1 MSQRWWPTRKAWTAA
16 GSALAGVAVAVL
28 AGWVGPT
35 RAESDAVAAPTVPVQ
50 SGDPTETRTITGTGT
65 GRVRG
70 TPDTMTVDIGVET
83 RASSAQEALARN
95 RDKAT
100 AVFEALR
107 DGGVAEDDIQT
118 ASLYVSPVFDDEG
131 DQVTGYEVSNS
142 VTATLHELDKA
153 GAVIDAAAAIA
164 GDDIRVNG
172 VYFTI
177 EDTSELVAK
186 ARAEAVKAA
195 GAQAQQLAGAA
206 GIELGAV
213 MSIEE
218 TTTPLGPPVEYD
230 TAEEAAPETPINP
243 GSQELM
249 VDVTVRFA
257 IG

>member
-1 MSQRWWPTRKAWTAA
+1 MSKAWTAA
-16 GSALAGVAVAVL
+16 GAALAGVAIAML

-35 RAESDAVAAPTVPVQ
+35 RADTDAVAAPAVPTQ
-50 SGDPTETRTITGTGT
+50 TGDLTEPRTITGTGT
-65 GRVRG
+65 GRIRG

-83 RASSAQEALARN
+83 RASSAKEALARN
-95 RDKAT
+95 RERAD

-107 DGGVAEDDIQT
+107 NGGVPEEDIQT
-118 ASLYVSPVFDDEG
+118 SSLYVSPVFDDDG
-131 DQVTGYEVSNS
+131 DRITGYEVSNS
-142 VTATLHELDKA
+142 VTATMHELDKA
-153 GAVIDAAAAIA
+153 GAVIDAAASVA
-164 GDDIRVNG
+164 GNDVRISG

-195 GAQAQQLAGAA
+195 SAQAQQLAAAA
-206 GIELGAV
+206 GIELGDV

-230 TAEEAAPETPINP
+230 AEEDAGGSTPINP

>member
-1 MSQRWWPTRKAWTAA
+1 MSKAWTAA
-16 GSALAGVAVAVL
+16 GAALAGVAVAVL

-35 RAESDAVAAPTVPVQ
+35 RADSDAVAAPPVPIG
-50 SGDPTETRTITGTGT
+50 SCDPSEAADDHRDRLGPRAGHA
-65 GRVRG
+65 RHHDRRHRRRARG
-70 TPDTMTVDIGVET
+70 
-83 RASSAQEALARN
+83 SSAQEALARN
-95 RDKAT
+95 REKAA
-100 AVFEALR
+100 AVLEALR

-118 ASLYVSPVFDDEG
+118 ASLYVSPVFDDNG
-131 DQVTGYEVSNS
+131 DRITGYEVSNS
-142 VTATLHELDKA
+142 VTATLHELEKA
-153 GAVIDAAAAIA
+153 GAVIDAAASVA

-195 GAQAQQLAGAA
+195 GAQAQQLAAAA
-206 GIELGAV
+206 GIGLGDV
-213 MSIEE
+213 ISIEE

-230 TAEEAAPETPINP
+230 TADEAAPATPINP
-243 GSQELM
+243 GSQELA